1 MQTSSLSLLPPASGK
16 KNKGEELVRGMLSR
30 FIFLLLIG
38 KEALHI
44 NEHAVLLTVFL
55 LWVSWRWKVSVLI
68 SLIHHCS
75 IFERSYMASSCFFP
89 SLLIIFNRGRQVL
102 SPPKQD
108 AFTIMK
114 LFAYSSGL
122 GAKLSCVIFDPSRI
136 SRIFSLFLFFSSF
149 FLTDSWEIQIGKSIH
164 NGSVSGYWATLDTH

>member
-1 MQTSSLSLLPPASGK
+1 MQTSSLSLLPPASAK
-16 KNKGEELVRGMLSR
+16 KKKGEELVRGMLSG

-122 GAKLSCVIFDPSRI
+122 GAKLSCVIFDPSRL

-149 FLTDSWEIQIGKSIH
+149 FSNRQLRNTDWKI
-164 NGSVSGYWATLDTH
+164 YT